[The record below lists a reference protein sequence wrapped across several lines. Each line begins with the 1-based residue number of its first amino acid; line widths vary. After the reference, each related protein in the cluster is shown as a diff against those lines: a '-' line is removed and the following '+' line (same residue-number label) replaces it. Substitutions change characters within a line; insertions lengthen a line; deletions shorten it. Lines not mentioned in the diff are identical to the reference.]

1 MSAGSSYCASISCR
15 VSSTLANDVD
25 SEKHSRKE
33 EAKAKLNEGVSFNK
47 VAEEFSE
54 DKAKQGTL
62 LLCAYFG
69 RLRTDLGV

>member
-1 MSAGSSYCASISCR
+1 MA
-15 VSSTLANDVD
+15 SSTDKMD

-33 EAKAKLNEGVSFNK
+33 EALAKLNEGVSFNK

-62 LLCAYFG
+62 FLPRRAVLCSGLLTC
-69 RLRTDLGV
+69 DL

>member
-1 MSAGSSYCASISCR
+1 MS
-15 VSSTLANDVD
+15 

-54 DKAKQGTL
+54 DKAKQGTCFL
-62 LLCAYFG
+62 MDAVCCPSLKQY
-69 RLRTDLGV
+69 